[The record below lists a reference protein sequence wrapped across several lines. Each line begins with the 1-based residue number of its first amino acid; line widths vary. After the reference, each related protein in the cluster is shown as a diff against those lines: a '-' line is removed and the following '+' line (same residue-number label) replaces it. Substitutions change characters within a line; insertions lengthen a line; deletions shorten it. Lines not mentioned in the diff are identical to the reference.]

1 MDIKKSL
8 LEGDKRAIAK
18 AITLAENEDEKAI
31 KLVRDLYKETNDT
44 YIIGIT
50 GPPGVGKSTLTDKV
64 VDQISDQ
71 QKSVGVIAVDPS
83 SPFTG
88 GALLGDRI
96 RMQKLSLKPNVFI
109 RSMGTRGQL
118 GGLAKATKLAI
129 RILAIAGMDYVFLET
144 VGVGQSEVDIVK
156 TADTTT
162 MVMAPG
168 MGDDIQAIKAGIMEI
183 GDVFVV
189 NKADKDG
196 VARKMQE
203 LQMALDLGDKKQEWT
218 AKVLK
223 TVAKDGE
230 GIKELIDLL
239 QLHRSFLETD
249 GRLSKLKRSHI
260 KQEILQICQ
269 DEIAKEILNKLN
281 QQDFQNELDKI
292 INKELDPYLVAD
304 RLLNKIK

>member
-1 MDIKKSL
+1 MNIKKSL
-8 LEGDKRAIAK
+8 LDGDKRAIAK
-18 AITLAENEDEKAI
+18 AITLAENEDKEAI
-31 KLVRDLYKETNDT
+31 KLVRDLYKKTSDT
-44 YIIGIT
+44 YVIGIT

-156 TADTTT
+156 TADTIT

-203 LQMALDLGDKKQEWT
+203 LQMALDLGDKNQDWT
-218 AKVLK
+218 PKVLK

-230 GIKELIDLL
+230 GIEELIDLL
-239 QLHRSFLETD
+239 QLHKSFLETD
-249 GRLSKLKRSHI
+249 GRLSKLKRGQI

-269 DEIAKEILNKLN
+269 DEIAKEIVDNLN

-292 INKELDPYLVAD
+292 VNKELDPYLVAE